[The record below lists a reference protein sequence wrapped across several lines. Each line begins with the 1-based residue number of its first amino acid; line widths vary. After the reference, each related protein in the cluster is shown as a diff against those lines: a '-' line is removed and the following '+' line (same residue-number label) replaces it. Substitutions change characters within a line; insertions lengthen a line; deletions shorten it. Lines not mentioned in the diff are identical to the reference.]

1 MRDRADDIVWRL
13 RWGPDWLYI
22 YLLLEFQST
31 VDPWMAV
38 RIQTYLGLLYQDLI
52 RAGTLSAAGRLP
64 PVLPVVLYN
73 GVTPWRAAE
82 TLEPLIEPAPP
93 LLECYRPRQA
103 YLLLD
108 EQRIANA
115 GPLPER
121 NLSAA
126 LFRLEASRG
135 ADEAM
140 GIVHAVL
147 DWLKAPE
154 QTGLR
159 RDFAVWFGRVFLP
172 KRLPGVHLPPLGE
185 LSEVYHMLAENLE
198 SWTDQWK
205 REGME
210 QGIEQGREATRH
222 ILVRQ
227 VRRRFGLTIAEQT
240 EPLLACIADLQTL
253 EDLGDQLLI
262 SPDGEDW
269 LRAVRHM
276 SVGEEH

>member
-1 MRDRADDIVWRL
+1 
-13 RWGPDWLYI
+13 
-22 YLLLEFQST
+22 
-31 VDPWMAV
+31 
-38 RIQTYLGLLYQDLI
+38 
-52 RAGTLSAAGRLP
+52 
-64 PVLPVVLYN
+64 
-73 GVTPWRAAE
+73 
-82 TLEPLIEPAPP
+82 
-93 LLECYRPRQA
+93 
-103 YLLLD
+103 
-108 EQRIANA
+108 
-115 GPLPER
+115 
-121 NLSAA
+121 
-126 LFRLEASRG
+126 
-135 ADEAM
+135 M
-140 GIVHAVL
+140 GIVHALL

-172 KRLPGVHLPPLGE
+172 KRLPGVQLPPLGE

-205 REGME
+205 REGIEQGLEQGLE

-240 EPLLACIADLQTL
+240 EPLLARIVDLQTL